1 MTGWKRICHGES
13 RLGESHLLQPLEI
26 SMAVGRV
33 GRHSLSVDIMHYGGH
48 KMEKGIE
55 SRERGNSRVTVGL
68 KIIQII
74 TANAN

>member
-55 SRERGNSRVTVGL
+55 S
-68 KIIQII
+68 
-74 TANAN
+74 